1 MARAELEQPVEEA
14 EAGSLA
20 TLVAS
25 QIRGWIL
32 EGSFAPGQRLIE
44 AELSR
49 RCGAGRSTIR
59 EALGRL
65 ATDGLVEVE
74 PYRGA
79 SVRRLDRREV
89 GELYR
94 VRELLEGLAARGAA
108 EMVLRSPAAR
118 AAFSAELGEI
128 AARHRAGDTGAY
140 LAENRRYHQAIVR
153 HADNRVLE
161 RQLDMLIVP
170 VFRLQ
175 FRALMTWELVER
187 SRSDHAR
194 IAAAVL
200 TGDADAADAL
210 MRAHVRASGEEVAA
224 LPDAVF
230 GD

>member
-1 MARAELEQPVEEA
+1 MARAQLQQAVEDA

-20 TLVAS
+20 TLVAG

-32 EGSFAPGQRLIE
+32 EGSFAPGQRLVE

-74 PYRGA
+74 PYKGA

-94 VRELLEGLAARGAA
+94 VRELLEGLAARSAA
-108 EMVLRSPAAR
+108 ETVGREAKAHTT
-118 AAFSAELGEI
+118 FSSGLAEI
-128 AARHRAGDTGAY
+128 AAAHRAGDLGAY
-140 LAENRRYHQAIVR
+140 LAENRRYHQLIMR
-153 HADNRVLE
+153 SADNRVLE

-194 IAAAVL
+194 IAEAILA
-200 TGDADAADAL
+200 GDADAADAS
-210 MRAHVRASGEEVAA
+210 MRAHVRASGQEVAA
-224 LPDAVF
+224 LPDAAF
-230 GD
+230 GT